1 MSEFCHTFHQ
11 NRLNFSFF
19 WKQYFDICHV
29 AHGYDYYGKDP
40 LTYVEEMAEN
50 LPVVSNKRMTPFQVN
65 PQVSE
70 LLNKFEKNMEALD
83 LLTTEDDDDDRL
95 KGQSDEMC
103 VTAAVTASGGAPKKR
118 PPPLLIPIA
127 AVRQFTEQGLD
138 SLNLAECLVGTP
150 LLPGLAAS
158 VSIASTT
165 SENDSP
171 SPVPSDRSS
180 PVPLLSSPEQT
191 VPITPLL
198 FVNPGHELTDEI
210 VEELPPDDGMVV
222 AEEEMVI
229 QITPDHQAPVEK
241 ENSKKRKLEPAP
253 KVERVKRKRT
263 TMSVKKE
270 ED

>member
-1 MSEFCHTFHQ
+1 MFEFCHTLHLF
-11 NRLNFSFF
+11 LFF
-19 WKQYFDICHV
+19 KQYFDVCHV

-83 LLTTEDDDDDRL
+83 LLGDDERL
-95 KGQSDEMC
+95 KGLSEEIG
-103 VTAAVTASGGAPKKR
+103 VTTAVIASGGAPKKR

-150 LLPGLAAS
+150 VVAS
-158 VSIASTT
+158 VSVASTT
-165 SENDSP
+165 SEDDLP

-210 VEELPPDDGMVV
+210 VEELPPDDGLVV
-222 AEEEMVI
+222 AEEMVI
-229 QITPDHQAPVEK
+229 QITPDQAPVEK

>member
-1 MSEFCHTFHQ
+1 
-11 NRLNFSFF
+11 
-19 WKQYFDICHV
+19 
-29 AHGYDYYGKDP
+29 
-40 LTYVEEMAEN
+40 MAEN

-83 LLTTEDDDDDRL
+83 LLTTEDDEDERL
-95 KGQSDEMC
+95 KGMSDEIC
-103 VTAAVTASGGAPKKR
+103 VTAAAITASGGAPKKR

-127 AVRQFTEQGLD
+127 AVRQFTEQGID

-150 LLPGLAAS
+150 LPGVAAS
-158 VSIASTT
+158 VSVASTT
-165 SENDSP
+165 SEDDSP

-180 PVPLLSSPEQT
+180 PAPLLLSSPEQT

-210 VEELPPDDGMVV
+210 VDELPPDDGAVV
-222 AEEEMVI
+222 AEEMVI
-229 QITPDHQAPVEK
+229 QITPDQAPVEK
-241 ENSKKRKLEPAP
+241 ENSKKRKLEAAP